1 MSLLGLCNEAAELG
15 KGLSAH
21 STCLSS
27 GSCNQITGRKE
38 SEGVLWVSSIRVLIS
53 FMRAPP
59 SWLNHIPKALP
70 LNTVTLGLGFQH
82 KNLGGT
88 QTFSPSYYSF
98 SMGRMT
104 SLCATLN
111 TVWKKRKYE
120 AYKSHQIHLLLLA
133 QLCSP
138 AWPVSWLFPPSPQA
152 LSCPTVQSKFHRY
165 QITKLAT
172 FSSTFFL

>member
-27 GSCNQITGRKE
+27 GSCNQITGWKE

-59 SWLNHIPKALP
+59 AWLNHIPKALP
-70 LNTVTLGLGFQH
+70 LNSVTLGLGFQH
-82 KNLGGT
+82 KDLGGT

-111 TVWKKRKYE
+111 TVWKKGKYE

-133 QLCSP
+133 QP
-138 AWPVSWLFPPSPQA
+138 LFSCLACLLTFPSIP
-152 LSCPTVQSKFHRY
+152 
-165 QITKLAT
+165 
-172 FSSTFFL
+172 SSSVLPYCAI